1 MEAPNKIIIKVPYS
15 QAKLRFYLNWP
26 IKVFKW
32 DVLALHGK
40 TEQVE
45 FLSKYPPSVYLLRR
59 KMQSGNWG
67 KSVNFSYWIFV
78 EFVE

>member
-1 MEAPNKIIIKVPYS
+1 MLFVKKVFAISPTPRGGGNSTRVLVKI
-15 QAKLRFYLNWP
+15 
-26 IKVFKW
+26 FKW

-67 KSVNFSYWIFV
+67 KSINFSYWIFV